1 MEKHSS
7 LLLTI
12 VIYGRKKFHE
22 IFTWGQPMLKTR
34 VFADHAGKAC
44 YRHSSLL
51 LLTIV
56 NYGRKKFMKLSPGLN
71 IIKNCP

>member
-7 LLLTI
+7 LSRTI
-12 VIYGRKKFHE
+12 MNFGRKKFHE

-44 YRHSSLL
+44 YRQTL
-51 LLTIV
+51 
-56 NYGRKKFMKLSPGLN
+56 
-71 IIKNCP
+71 